1 MFSQR
6 VASADGRQQGLRQA
20 TIHSYRAADHIPPTL
35 DRPRALIDPL
45 ELYAAAIDSSDYV
58 SRVAPLIRQAVH
70 PIGGLLDIGA
80 GGGQLG
86 NAVRDR
92 GQRWTAVEPSATMRA
107 RLARF
112 ADRPTMIPEGWE
124 SADLEDQNHDT
135 VLAASVGASLTS
147 TNEFLS
153 YCRTLA
159 RRTVVWVVH
168 AQKGPHGLI
177 FAGCL
182 PAEWHCED
190 ETPGID
196 IVRRNLAPE
205 AQPDITHVVEWTF
218 SAIVDDSRE
227 IAIYL
232 ADRLGWASSDPR
244 RPQMVDHLAHAA
256 KPDPVGYRLE
266 IPRKSAILVWGR
278 LWGNNLFGASG

>member
-20 TIHSYRAADHIPPTL
+20 TVHSHKAADRTPPTL
-35 DRPRALIDPL
+35 HRPRAPIDPL
-45 ELYAAAIDSSDYV
+45 ELYATAIDSSDYV

-70 PIGGLLDIGA
+70 PIGDLLDIGA

-86 NAVRDR
+86 NSLRDR
-92 GQRWTAVEPSATMRA
+92 GHRWTVVEQSATMRA

-124 SADLEDQNHDT
+124 SADLTDRNHDT
-135 VLAASVGASLTS
+135 VLAASVGASLTN

-153 YCRTLA
+153 RCRALA

-168 AQKGPHGLI
+168 AQRGPHGLI
-177 FAGCL
+177 LAGCL
-182 PAEWHCED
+182 PAEWHSED

-205 AQPDITHVVEWTF
+205 AQPDMTHV
-218 SAIVDDSRE
+218 
-227 IAIYL
+227 
-232 ADRLGWASSDPR
+232 
-244 RPQMVDHLAHAA
+244 
-256 KPDPVGYRLE
+256 
-266 IPRKSAILVWGR
+266 
-278 LWGNNLFGASG
+278 